1 MFKRK
6 SQIKKQD
13 LLNILDDSSA
23 KIEKHPEISGLK
35 VIGGKNFF
43 PISWI
48 QKLNYCEYQLY
59 LEHFKKFRVRP
70 TQAMITGSKE
80 HHRLESEFKEDAEP
94 ASFEEMLA
102 LSETTQL
109 YSREFPVMSI
119 DYGIHG
125 VIDEI
130 QMGPQGYY
138 IIDDKPGTTVYS
150 SNAFQ
155 VLAYCL
161 AFKYMVNDNKQLFA
175 GLRERG
181 TDNIYWSIPF
191 DEQAESE
198 IVAVVDRMHKLL
210 NKEIDFNSTDNPNK
224 CSKCRFNFLCDRRK
238 SH

>member
-13 LLNILDDSSA
+13 LLNIINDPSA
-23 KIEKHPEISGLK
+23 IIEKHPEISGLK
-35 VIGGKNFF
+35 VISGKNFF

-59 LEHFKKFRVRP
+59 LEHFKRLRVKP
-70 TQAMITGSKE
+70 TLAMITGSKE
-80 HHRLESEFKEDAEP
+80 HHRLEAEFKEDAEP
-94 ASFEEMLA
+94 ATFEQMLE
-102 LSETTQL
+102 LSLKTTI

-130 QMGPQGYY
+130 QMGPDGYY
-138 IIDDKPGTTVYS
+138 IIDDKPGTTVYA
-150 SNAFQ
+150 SNAYQ

-161 AFKYMVNDNKQLFA
+161 AFKYMVNDNKPLFA

-181 TDNIYWSIPF
+181 TDNIYWKVPF
-191 DEQAESE
+191 DTEAESK
-198 IVAVVDRMHKLL
+198 IISVVNRVHNLL
-210 NKEIDFNSTDNPNK
+210 NKKVEFESTDNPNK
-224 CSKCRFNFLCDRRK
+224 CLKCRFFKLCDKRK
-238 SH
+238 

>member
-13 LLNILDDSSA
+13 LLNIINDPSA
-23 KIEKHPEISGLK
+23 IIEKHPEISGLK
-35 VIGGKNFF
+35 VISGKNFF

-59 LEHFKKFRVRP
+59 LEHFKKLRVKP
-70 TQAMITGSKE
+70 TLAMITGSKE
-80 HHRLESEFKEDAEP
+80 HHRLEAEFKEDAEP
-94 ASFEEMLA
+94 ATFEQMLE
-102 LSETTQL
+102 LSLKTTI

-130 QMGPQGYY
+130 QMGPDGYY
-138 IIDDKPGTTVYS
+138 IIDDKPGTTVYA
-150 SNAFQ
+150 SNAYQ

-161 AFKYMVNDNKQLFA
+161 AFKYMVNDNKPLFA

-181 TDNIYWSIPF
+181 TDNIYWKVPF
-191 DEQAESE
+191 DTEAESK
-198 IVAVVDRMHKLL
+198 IISVVNRVHNLL
-210 NKEIDFNSTDNPNK
+210 NKKVEFESTDNPNK
-224 CSKCRFNFLCDRRK
+224 CLKCRFFKLCDKRK
-238 SH
+238 

>member
-13 LLNILDDSSA
+13 LLNIINDPSA
-23 KIEKHPEISGLK
+23 IIEKHPEISGLK
-35 VIGGKNFF
+35 VISGKNFF

-59 LEHFKKFRVRP
+59 LEHFKKFRVKP
-70 TQAMITGSKE
+70 TLAMITGSKE
-80 HHRLESEFKEDAEP
+80 HHRLEAEFKEDAEP
-94 ASFEEMLA
+94 ATFEQMLE
-102 LSETTQL
+102 LSLKTTI

-130 QMGPQGYY
+130 QMGPDGYY
-138 IIDDKPGTTVYS
+138 IIDDKPGTTVYA
-150 SNAFQ
+150 SNAYQ

-161 AFKYMVNDNKQLFA
+161 AFKYMVNDNKPLFA

-181 TDNIYWSIPF
+181 TDNIYWKVPF
-191 DEQAESE
+191 DNEAESK
-198 IVAVVDRMHKLL
+198 IISVVNRVHNLL
-210 NKEIDFNSTDNPNK
+210 NKEVEFESTDNPNK
-224 CSKCRFNFLCDRRK
+224 CLKCRFFKLCDKRK
-238 SH
+238 